1 MRSGNNRD
9 GSVFCR
15 WSGWKRCPPCQL
27 DSPANA
33 VWRHGTVWGTKA
45 KPSAWNTDGFAVPR
59 TSGIVTLTALS
70 GSEAVGLGGQLCYC
84 WLPTRRLPGQG
95 LTRDEAR
102 RIAANIVKLP
112 ELYRKLLSD
121 QIVMSAGGP

>member
-70 GSEAVGLGGQLCYC
+70 VPKQSAWAGSYLLLAFYAKATGSRAY
-84 WLPTRRLPGQG
+84 
-95 LTRDEAR
+95 AR
-102 RIAANIVKLP
+102 
-112 ELYRKLLSD
+112 
-121 QIVMSAGGP
+121 